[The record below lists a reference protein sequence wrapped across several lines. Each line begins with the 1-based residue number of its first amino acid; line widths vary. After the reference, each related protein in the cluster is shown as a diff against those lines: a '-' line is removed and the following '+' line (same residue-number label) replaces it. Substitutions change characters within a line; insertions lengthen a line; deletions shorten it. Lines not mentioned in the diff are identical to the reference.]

1 MFSKRIILQ
10 IIIVVFSTINVF
22 GQNPEYAYL
31 VKTEIT
37 GMLHANMGNLD
48 IVTDKGY
55 SGGTNYRAFEI
66 GKIYFDFIDLQTSFN
81 EVTSKVHNYAIRIN
95 NLPDC
100 EYRREKTVLREN
112 FNNAIYLGFNG
123 CSFDQKLYPLHIV
136 GTDNAKPVCSIDNIE
151 LKGGYDWEYLIGDK
165 DNTAL
170 EWKNLANAT
179 PTINVN
185 VGDIYAK
192 ENIII
197 NELPVGSEKRNI
209 HFRTGHIASDKYVA
223 PKTYSVIGCSPQYKG
238 YYNQTKTSCFYKS
251 DGNIGLKLDRNI
263 DSNKERLVVTLY
275 KSDRVLIGQEH
286 TTSSL
291 IPLNATNYGYIW
303 PNDIDAGTYYFL
315 YQTQNINLD
324 IPTAPNIDDG
334 SSWDKLVKTPN
345 FTIEKSTNVDFTAKW
360 LNDESCFEAGDGKI
374 QVEVTSGETGRSYLY
389 IVYKIEGTI
398 ETLERNWTSF
408 SGTTAVISGLG
419 KGKYKI
425 KVKDSQ
431 GCLAK

>member
-1 MFSKRIILQ
+1 MFGKIKIIGQ
-10 IIIVVFSTINVF
+10 FIVFVLSINVF

-31 VKTEIT
+31 LKTEIV
-37 GMLHANMGNLD
+37 GSLHANGGNTY
-48 IVTDKGY
+48 I
-55 SGGTNYRAFEI
+55 GTLKFDYFASTGNV
-66 GKIYFDFIDLQTSFN
+66 GKVYFDFVDLNSFSS
-81 EVTSKVHNYAIRIN
+81 VKVKVYNSAVRLGTY
-95 NLPDC
+95 PDC
-100 EYRREKTVLREN
+100 AYTREETVLKEN
-112 FNNAIYLGFNG
+112 FNSRGVLSFGG
-123 CSFDQKLYPLHIV
+123 CSFQQTVYPLHIV

-170 EWKNLANAT
+170 EWKNLANAS

-192 ENIII
+192 ENIVI

-286 TTSSL
+286 TTNSL
-291 IPLNATNYGYIW
+291 TPINSTNYGYIW

-324 IPTAPNIDDG
+324 IPTAPDIDDG

-345 FTIEKSTNVDFTAKW
+345 FTIEKATNVDFTAAP
-360 LNDESCFEAGDGKI
+360 LNDENCFKIGDGKI
-374 QVEVTSGETGRSYLY
+374 QLNVTSGETGRSYLY
-389 IVYKIEGTI
+389 IVYKIEGTTEI
-398 ETLERNWTSF
+398 LERGWTSF
-408 SGTTAVISGLG
+408 SGTSTTINGLS
-419 KGKYKI
+419 KGIYRI